1 MHEAQ
6 SFSRQATSHA
16 CDAVGVHTIS
26 VERDYARLL
35 LAGLRL
41 LSHSQKLVSASCSPA
56 PRSCEAMS
64 QQEQKPE
71 DKESAV
77 DVGPSAEPALGDSE
91 VRGTIEASRE
101 AIQKSAEEI
110 ERAKRLLRETEELK
124 DIPSV
129 SQPNHN

>member
-1 MHEAQ
+1 M
-6 SFSRQATSHA
+6 RDATEGEWV
-16 CDAVGVHTIS
+16 VGLSATYGRLVLS
-26 VERDYARLL
+26 RLL
-35 LAGLRL
+35 L
-41 LSHSQKLVSASCSPA
+41 LSHSQTVVSASCSPE
-56 PRSCEAMS
+56 PRSCKAMS

-77 DVGPSAEPALGDSE
+77 DVGPAVDPALGNSE

-101 AIQKSAEEI
+101 ALQKSAEEI

-129 SQPNHN
+129 SQPNDKAS